1 MLYIT
6 EVDINDDTNK
16 GVTEKIRGQIYAFD
30 KAGLNCSYYR
40 LKSEE
45 NNNSIIDMVKRRLPY
60 INIHKHWHLD
70 DELISHDNIYIRQY
84 VPIDDYIV
92 RFFNNLKR
100 KNPKCRIVW
109 ELPTY
114 PYDDELRGEWR
125 KKPFLWRDKYNRVK
139 LKLFVDRIAT
149 LTNDKRIFGIPTLH
163 IQNGIDIQKY
173 KVRKVG
179 NNINTINMIAVSK
192 CIFWHGYD
200 RLFLGL
206 YDYYKNGGK
215 RNVVVHFVG
224 DGMELPK
231 YKKMVKKYNLNNHV
245 VFYGI
250 KIGEELDEIY
260 DSCNIGVGSLGC
272 YRKGMNETAE
282 LKSRDYLAKGIPF
295 VTSVKILDIPREG
308 ENNIYLRVP
317 NNDSPLDINSV
328 IDFYDR
334 IYAEGA
340 DKVNTRLRKFA
351 KEHFSMEV
359 AMKEVIDFFKETN
372 KNS

>member
-16 GVTEKIRGQIYAFD
+16 GVTEKIRCQIHTLD

-60 INIHKHWHLD
+60 VNVHKHWHLD
-70 DELISHDNIYIRQY
+70 DELVSHDNIYIRQY
-84 VPIDDYIV
+84 VPVDDFIV
-92 RFFNNLKR
+92 RFFYKLKR
-100 KNPKCRIVW
+100 INPKCRIVW

-114 PYDDELRGEWR
+114 PYDDELRGEW
-125 KKPFLWRDKYNRVK
+125 KKRPFLWKDKYNRDK

-149 LTNDKRIFGIPTLH
+149 LTNDKYIFEIPTLH
-163 IQNGIDIQKY
+163 IQNGINIQKY
-173 KVRKVG
+173 KARKVSKD
-179 NNINTINMIAVSK
+179 INTINIIAVSK
-192 CIFWHGYD
+192 YIFWHGYD
-200 RLFLGL
+200 RLFIGL
-206 YDYYKNGGK
+206 YNYYNNGGN

-231 YKKMVKKYNLNNHV
+231 YKKLVKKHNLNNHV
-245 VFYGI
+245 IFYGI

-260 DSCNIGVGSLGC
+260 NSCNIGVASLGC

-295 VTSVKILDIPREG
+295 VASVKILDIPEAV
-308 ENNIYLRVP
+308 ENDIYLRVP
-317 NNDSPLDINSV
+317 NDDSPIDIENV
-328 IDFYDR
+328 LNFYDR
-334 IYAEGA
+334 IYSESAEQ
-340 DKVNTRLRKFA
+340 VNNRLRQFA
-351 KEHFSMEV
+351 KDHFSMEV
-359 AMKEVIDFFKETN
+359 AMKEVIDFFKEG
-372 KNS
+372 K